1 MWGRRWR
8 DKLIANRV
16 VGANTTMCQRRS
28 LRWGI
33 GLLVV
38 AMLAILAAC
47 GSDDP
52 TPTGCFDT
60 VNGDLVPAPCDED
73 GGVFPP
79 PPPPPTEIDFVSF
92 GCAACHTIDS
102 LPQARGNI
110 GPNLSRIGD
119 KGEAYIR
126 QSIVDPN
133 AVIAPDCP
141 FGPCQSGLM
150 PQFYGLSLPKD
161 AVDALVAYLVSLK

>member
-1 MWGRRWR
+1 MW
-8 DKLIANRV
+8 
-16 VGANTTMCQRRS
+16 QRKPLRS
-28 LRWGI
+28 
-33 GLLVV
+33 GLGFLVV
-38 AMLAILAAC
+38 AMLAVLAAC
-47 GSDDP
+47 GDGDP

-60 VNGDLVPAPCDED
+60 VDGDLVPAPCDGE
-73 GGVFPP
+73 GGVSPLPP
-79 PPPPPTEIDFVSF
+79 PSDIDFVSF

-102 LPQARGNI
+102 LPGARGAI
-110 GPNLSRIGD
+110 GPNLSRIGA

-161 AVDALVAYLVSLK
+161 AVDALVAYLLSLK